1 MLEFNDRHN
10 LRYFTDVI
18 LKIASL
24 SMWRTEKLNSMEDNG
39 TPSTSGKNVTLDAL
53 SGRQVEE
60 NP

>member
-1 MLEFNDRHN
+1 
-10 LRYFTDVI
+10 
-18 LKIASL
+18 
-24 SMWRTEKLNSMEDNG
+24 MWRTEKLNSMEDNG